1 MAPACAP
8 VAVPRAAAVTSAPE
22 IAKHQRADYR
32 RAAAVMT
39 APRVLLITPRYSYRI
54 AAYLQAAKTLGMQ
67 VIVASDGPHS
77 LIGAL
82 QKGIHL
88 DLQNPQAAC
97 EQLVSH
103 APAPHGIIATDDNVV
118 ELAACVA
125 QGLGLPGNP
134 PSAGRFARRKDH
146 ARARLQAR
154 GVPVPAHQT
163 MALTDIA
170 AGAFPDI
177 TFPLVVKPLAMSA
190 SRGVIRVDD
199 HDALRLAGQ
208 RIARIVATSA
218 HVDERERVLLE
229 EYLPGT
235 EIAVEGLLHRGRLHI
250 VAVFDKPEPLTGP
263 FFEESYYVTPSALTA
278 TTLRDVT
285 EVVQATCDAYGL
297 RHGPIHA
304 ELRIN
309 AEGVWVLET
318 AARTIG
324 GQCAML
330 VEFATGQSLEEL
342 VLRNALDEPPPVS
355 RLHNA
360 AGVLMIPIPRP
371 GVLRRIEGVLDAQRV
386 PGVEKLELW
395 VREGHELVPLPEGA
409 SYLGFIFATGDD
421 ARQVQQSLRHAHACL
436 NIVTAPK
443 WDIVAA

>member
-1 MAPACAP
+1 M
-8 VAVPRAAAVTSAPE
+8 SAP
-22 IAKHQRADYR
+22 RL
-32 RAAAVMT
+32 
-39 APRVLLITPRYSYRI
+39 LLITPRYSYRI
-54 AAYLQAAKTLGMQ
+54 AAYLQAAETLGMQ
-67 VIVASDGPHS
+67 VTVASDGAHS

-88 DLQNPQAAC
+88 DLQNPQASCDRLLAH
-97 EQLVSH
+97 E
-103 APAPHGIIATDDNVV
+103 PAPHGIIATDDNVV

-125 QGLGLPGNP
+125 QGLNLPGNP

-146 ARARLQAR
+146 ARSRLQAC

-163 MALTDIA
+163 MTLTGIA
-170 AGAFPDI
+170 AGELPDI
-177 TFPLVVKPLAMSA
+177 PFPLVVKPLAMSA

-199 HDALRLAGQ
+199 AEALRQAGQ
-208 RIARIVATSA
+208 RISRIVATSA
-218 HVDERERVLLE
+218 HADERERALIE
-229 EYLPGT
+229 AYLPGT
-235 EIAVEGLLHRGRLHI
+235 EIAVEGLLHRGRLHVI
-250 VAVFDKPEPLTGP
+250 AVFDKPEPLTGP

-278 TTLRDVT
+278 ATLRSVT
-285 EVVQATCDAYGL
+285 DVVQATCDAYGL

-309 AEGVWVLET
+309 AAGVWVLET

-330 VEFATGQSLEEL
+330 VEFATGRSLEEL
-342 VLRNALDEPPPVS
+342 VVRNALDEPPPPAL
-355 RLHNA
+355 RHNA
-360 AGVLMIPIPRP
+360 AGVLMIPIPRA

-421 ARQVQQSLRHAHACL
+421 SGRVHESLKQAHARL